1 MKSMR
6 RILFLRPAAA
16 LVAVGM
22 LTARAGIVQ
31 NPSFESNYNDAF
43 PHYGAIDLWSGG
55 SGVNEAGGPF
65 HNGGTPIPDNFRAA
79 FSQGSATLSQELTGL
94 QPGKRYWLQFF
105 YDARG
110 CCGGSIDISVK
121 FNDVELDKIP
131 NVRPATGG
139 NPYHFRSVAF
149 TPESDVGTLALVT
162 TAAGDATVNW
172 DAVSVVQRDE
182 GQVVMMNP
190 SFEASGD
197 PADPGYISP
206 EPLAGWTG
214 TGQYGVNL
222 SGVGPFANNGTAPE
236 QDHVAFLQGVASLSQ
251 SVPNLAVGTTYQLT
265 IAYNARGGNTPHIQV
280 KAGEAV
286 LFEED
291 VNPVG
296 GAAAYRTKSV
306 TFAATDLAMP
316 ITIAQTKDGD
326 QTLLIDDIKISGQ
339 IIEPLPPL
347 TFAPTGVEIA
357 PSQRQVVTVTVPT
370 RLTANKDAT
379 LKFGSSNQ
387 NIARLVNADEEGNV
401 TLTFAKGGATSQTL
415 EFEAV
420 ARGSARLTVIEA
432 AGLTVADDVALN
444 VVSSFVR
451 NSSFESS
458 AVPGGVGYGAI
469 LAWNGGSGL
478 NKSTGPFHDNGLIP
492 DRQQVAFLQGATTLS
507 QEIVGLTPGES
518 YWLQYFFNA
527 RAAGGTTINV
537 TVKFGGTSIDSIVG
551 ISAVG
556 EGNPYAFRNVL
567 FTPTSANGLLEFSTV
582 PSGDATLLL
591 DAISIVRRTASE
603 VVIMNPSFEGTGSP
617 TGVGYI
623 APSPI
628 AGWEQ
633 GPGGKGINVNGVGPF
648 SDNGLSTDQDRI
660 LFLQGAGSSVSQK
673 LLNLATGQKYT
684 LVYEVNTRNCCT
696 AETPSSYKV
705 TFEGEVLLE
714 EEITIAGGGEPYH
727 VRSVAFTPAAT
738 EGAIGFEHTS
748 AGDHSLLLDNVRVFF
763 GDPPVETPKATL
775 AVTRAANGSIR
786 VSWPTSATGWTLQET
801 AALPAGWANSTATVT
816 TEGTE
821 NVASLP
827 ADGAGRFL
835 RLTK

>member
-1 MKSMR
+1 MR
-6 RILFLRPAAA
+6 RILFLRPAAT
-16 LVAVGM
+16 LFAVGM
-22 LTARAGIVQ
+22 LTTRAGIVQ

-43 PHYGAIDLWSGG
+43 PHYGAIDLWTGG

-79 FSQGSATLSQELTGL
+79 FSQGSATLSQDLTGL
-94 QPGKRYWLQFF
+94 QAGKRYWLQFF

-139 NPYHFRSVAF
+139 NPYYFRSVPF
-149 TPESDVGTLALVT
+149 TPDSDVGTLALVT

-222 SGVGPFANNGTAPE
+222 SGAGPFANNGTAPE
-236 QDHVAFLQGVASLSQ
+236 QDHAAFLQGVASLSQ

-265 IAYNARGGNTPHIQV
+265 IAYNARNGNTPHIQV
-280 KAGEAV
+280 KAGESV

-296 GAAAYRTKSV
+296 GTAAFRTKSV
-306 TFAATDLAMP
+306 TFTATDLAMP

-357 PSQRQVVTVTVPT
+357 PSQRQVVTVSVPA
-370 RLTANKDAT
+370 RLTANRDAT

-458 AVPGGVGYGAI
+458 AVPGGVGYGPI

-537 TVKFGGTSIDSIVG
+537 TVKFGGVSIDSIVG

-556 EGNPYAFRNVL
+556 EGNPYGFRNVL
-567 FTPTSANGLLEFSTV
+567 FTPTSATGLLEFSTV

-648 SDNGLSTDQDRI
+648 SDNGLSSDQDRI

-696 AETPSSYKV
+696 IDTPSSYKV
-705 TFEGEVLLE
+705 TFEGETLLE
-714 EEITIAGGGEPYH
+714 EELTIAGGSEPYH

-763 GDPPVETPKATL
+763 GDPPVETPKVTL

-786 VSWPTSATGWTLQET
+786 ISWPASATGWTLQET
-801 AALPAGWANSTATVT
+801 AALPGGWANSAATVT
-816 TEGTE
+816 TEGTD
-821 NVASLP
+821 NVASLA
-827 ADGAGRFL
+827 ADGARKFL